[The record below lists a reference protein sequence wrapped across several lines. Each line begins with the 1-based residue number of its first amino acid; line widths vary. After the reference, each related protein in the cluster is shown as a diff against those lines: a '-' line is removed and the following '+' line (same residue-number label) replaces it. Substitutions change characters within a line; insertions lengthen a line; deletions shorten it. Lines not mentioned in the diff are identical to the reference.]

1 MFRGPCFAAHVPPVR
16 MRREALIFHQGA
28 NRTPLSAIRKG
39 KYKLIKHWMAG
50 GDCNYCGEK
59 LLELYDLGNDLGET
73 TDLSGQMPELTAS
86 LHAELMAFLDQA
98 NAETKSTDRVADYNL
113 LLRKRGISPGNP
125 TMIEPEY
132 VSPFTQE

>member
-1 MFRGPCFAAHVPPVR
+1 MQ
-16 MRREALIFHQGA
+16 REALILHQGA

-59 LLELYDLGNDLGET
+59 LLELYDLGKDLGET
-73 TDLSGQMPELTAS
+73 TDLSGQIPELTDS
-86 LHAELMAFLDQA
+86 LHAELMAFLEQA

-113 LLRKRGISPGNP
+113 LLKRRGISAGNP